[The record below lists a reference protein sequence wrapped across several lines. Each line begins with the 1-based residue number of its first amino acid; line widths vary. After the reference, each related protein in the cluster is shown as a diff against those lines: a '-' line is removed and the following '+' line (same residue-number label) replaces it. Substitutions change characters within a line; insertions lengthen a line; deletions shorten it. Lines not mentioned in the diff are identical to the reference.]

1 MHIFSIADEH
11 CSELL
16 NSLEKIKLILIDE
29 NNSQKYGNLQHEL
42 FVICE
47 IMDVIKIDDF
57 EYSNSEEIYILIELG
72 KMSLT
77 EINTLP
83 DKEKFF
89 LARFFLEKVKEEE
102 KTSKEM
108 FRK

>member
-1 MHIFSIADEH
+1 
-11 CSELL
+11 
-16 NSLEKIKLILIDE
+16 
-29 NNSQKYGNLQHEL
+29 
-42 FVICE
+42 
-47 IMDVIKIDDF
+47 
-57 EYSNSEEIYILIELG
+57 
-72 KMSLT
+72 MSLT

-108 FRK
+108 FRKWK